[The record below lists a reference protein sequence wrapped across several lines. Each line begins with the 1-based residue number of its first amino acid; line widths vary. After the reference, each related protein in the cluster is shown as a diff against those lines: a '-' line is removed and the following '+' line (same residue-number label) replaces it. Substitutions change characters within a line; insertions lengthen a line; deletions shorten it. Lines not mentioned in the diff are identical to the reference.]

1 MVQRYRAAS
10 SAAALDCAWYSAT
23 DKPAVKAR
31 TWAMRW
37 HNIAGER
44 RRYLVGI
51 LAARH
56 ACGGHRD
63 HGRDGPDPRRGVGDR
78 FPVQHGRPAR

>member
-1 MVQRYRAAS
+1 
-10 SAAALDCAWYSAT
+10 
-23 DKPAVKAR
+23 
-31 TWAMRW
+31 MRW

-44 RRYLVGI
+44 RRYLVDI

>member
-1 MVQRYRAAS
+1 
-10 SAAALDCAWYSAT
+10 
-23 DKPAVKAR
+23 
-31 TWAMRW
+31 MRW

-51 LAARH
+51 LAARR

-63 HGRDGPDPRRGVGDR
+63 HGRGRDGPDPRRGVGDR
-78 FPVQHGRPAR
+78 FPVQHGRPAG